1 MTFRGVRQE
10 PCQND
15 ALERLQKPLVVP
27 PWGLG
32 LKERPPSMALD
43 WVGWDLARPVGPS
56 WALGHYQPGVDP

>member
-43 WVGWDLARPVGPS
+43 WVW
-56 WALGHYQPGVDP
+56 